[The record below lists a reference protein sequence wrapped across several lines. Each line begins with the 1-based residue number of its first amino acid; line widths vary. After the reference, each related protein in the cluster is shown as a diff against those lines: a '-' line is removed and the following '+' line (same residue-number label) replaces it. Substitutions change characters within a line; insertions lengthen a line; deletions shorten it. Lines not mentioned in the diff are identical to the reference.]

1 MDTSLLLMANEL
13 GDFEDDEEE
22 SDEADEPVEDEI
34 VDKSN
39 GCWGMGPC
47 GTPFSKDAA
56 LLAIKLGIKYE
67 YSERS
72 LSLKLAALFLK

>member
-39 GCWGMGPC
+39 GC
-47 GTPFSKDAA
+47 
-56 LLAIKLGIKYE
+56 
-67 YSERS
+67 
-72 LSLKLAALFLK
+72 